1 MKDGLAKDNFR
12 CTKFF
17 KDGNKACKSSD
28 DCEGDC
34 IITDPNS
41 SGESGQCASTDS
53 PFGCKSTI
61 ENYRINPYILCAD

>member
-1 MKDGLAKDNFR
+1 MRDGLAKDNFR

-41 SGESGQCASTDS
+41 SGESG
-53 PFGCKSTI
+53 
-61 ENYRINPYILCAD
+61 